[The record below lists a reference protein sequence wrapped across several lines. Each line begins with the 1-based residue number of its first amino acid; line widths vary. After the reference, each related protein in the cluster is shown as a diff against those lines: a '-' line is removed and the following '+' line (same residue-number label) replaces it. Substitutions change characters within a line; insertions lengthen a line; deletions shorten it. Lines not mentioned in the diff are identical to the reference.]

1 MYISCSFLRWMPNST
16 GAQKEHR
23 GYPLVTWQW
32 KIFNLQMLFSIKS
45 SIFGNVHV
53 WLPEDRNW
61 LFNHWRIATT
71 LKQNI
76 SALDLRNRGVQ
87 ILMAQF
93 VGSYHPLSS
102 PVREGSHWL
111 TWNDRNADPLATGS
125 PGLFAVLA
133 VQLWVLTLREGGV
146 QVEGSG
152 TKRLFRI
159 PLW

>member
-1 MYISCSFLRWMPNST
+1 MSCFSPLPCLITGSFFLNNEKHTTKLQKVAMFQACNFPISKKPFMYISCSFLRWMPNST

-23 GYPLVTWQW
+23 GYPRVTWQW

-45 SIFGNVHV
+45 SISGNVHV

-61 LFNHWRIATT
+61 LFNHWRITTT

-102 PVREGSHWL
+102 PVREG
-111 TWNDRNADPLATGS
+111 
-125 PGLFAVLA
+125 
-133 VQLWVLTLREGGV
+133 
-146 QVEGSG
+146 
-152 TKRLFRI
+152 
-159 PLW
+159 